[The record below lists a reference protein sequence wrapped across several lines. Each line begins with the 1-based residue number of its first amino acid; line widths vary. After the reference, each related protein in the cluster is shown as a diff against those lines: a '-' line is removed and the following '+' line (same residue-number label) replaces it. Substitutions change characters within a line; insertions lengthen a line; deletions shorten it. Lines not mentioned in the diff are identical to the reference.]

1 MKTKVNFIVKTHD
14 AKAGDITKALKES
27 GVEVLSVTKLYSED
41 VKEEK
46 AAGSK

>member
-14 AKAGDITKALKES
+14 AKAGDITRVLKEA

-46 AAGSK
+46 AGASK